1 MGPLKPCS
9 NKLGL
14 GVGKWGSKKNVPAA
28 SLWLTRV
35 VFPICSFIFVT
46 HCYWRVEWSLI
57 NGNKKKIT
65 LNCSQ
70 KQGAPSEG
78 HLSLSLQPPYCK
90 FTTRR
95 CFMYRGSLSELVW
108 MGIHQKARSVLHEN
122 KPSVS
127 YPRSLS
133 RRPISCSIS
142 SSLPAPLP
150 FFVINSH

>member
-1 MGPLKPCS
+1 M
-9 NKLGL
+9 
-14 GVGKWGSKKNVPAA
+14 
-28 SLWLTRV
+28 
-35 VFPICSFIFVT
+35 
-46 HCYWRVEWSLI
+46 
-57 NGNKKKIT
+57 
-65 LNCSQ
+65 NCCQ

-133 RRPISCSIS
+133 RRPISCSVS

-150 FFVINSH
+150 FFCDQLPLAFSSLFYYIDRFCVVMIKFSMLCLKIEAKSERTVN